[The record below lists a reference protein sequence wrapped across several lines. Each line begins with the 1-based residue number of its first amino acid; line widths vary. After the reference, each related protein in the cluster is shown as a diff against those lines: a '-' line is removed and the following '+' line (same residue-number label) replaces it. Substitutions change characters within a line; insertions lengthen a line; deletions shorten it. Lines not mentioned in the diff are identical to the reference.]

1 MEETDLKALEFS
13 VYIFEKNMHD
23 MPKNGVFTP
32 FFSNLIQH
40 CEKTMACINLKF
52 ETEVHY

>member
-13 VYIFEKNMHD
+13 VYIFEKICMSRQ
-23 MPKNGVFTP
+23 KWCFYTI
-32 FFSNLIQH
+32 FSNLIQC